1 MIIMVMLSMLF
12 IVMLMMMMIEENLG
26 SESGSRFIGNGS
38 GGEYSLLV

>member
-12 IVMLMMMMIEENLG
+12 IVMLMMIEENLG